1 MLFRQGKIRY
11 KTTCVT
17 PQQKLPNMIQWRT
30 KNGRTLARCE
40 RL

>member
-1 MLFRQGKIRY
+1 MLFRQGKIRD

-30 KNGRTLARCE
+30 KKWKNFGE
-40 RL
+40 M